1 MRWINGKSMGLS
13 GALID
18 SVILVFFDSQLVVEK
33 SPKNYLKQLPNCS
46 HCGIL
51 IERDVGL
58 GINIKN
64 GAVGH

>member
-1 MRWINGKSMGLS
+1 MGLS

-18 SVILVFFDSQLVVEK
+18 SVILVFFDSQLVVKK
-33 SPKNYLKQLPNCS
+33 SPKNYLKELLNCS
-46 HCGIL
+46 HCSIL
-51 IERDVGL
+51 IERDVSL